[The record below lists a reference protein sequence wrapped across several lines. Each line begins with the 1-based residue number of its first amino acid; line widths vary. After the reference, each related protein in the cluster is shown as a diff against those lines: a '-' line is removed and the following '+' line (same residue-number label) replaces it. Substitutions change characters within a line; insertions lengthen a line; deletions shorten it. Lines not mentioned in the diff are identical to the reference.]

1 VPDHHPA
8 LDVTVTRRHPIGLH
22 SDGTKPAGHESG
34 ESTVDLVFFE
44 GCPNVDQTRAN
55 LRDAL
60 ERTGRAGAWNEWDL
74 RSPLTPERMRHLAS
88 PSILVNGRDVT
99 GIGTDG
105 HGKSNPTGMACRV
118 DGAPSIDVILA
129 ALSTF

>member
-1 VPDHHPA
+1 M
-8 LDVTVTRRHPIGLH
+8 
-22 SDGTKPAGHESG
+22 SG

-60 ERTGRAGAWNEWDL
+60 ELAGRAEAWNEWYL
-74 RSPLTPERMRHLAS
+74 GSPSTPEHMRDLAS

-99 GIGTDG
+99 GSGADG
-105 HGKSNPTGMACRV
+105 HGKSSPTGMACRV
-118 DGAPSIDVILA
+118 GGAPSIDVILA